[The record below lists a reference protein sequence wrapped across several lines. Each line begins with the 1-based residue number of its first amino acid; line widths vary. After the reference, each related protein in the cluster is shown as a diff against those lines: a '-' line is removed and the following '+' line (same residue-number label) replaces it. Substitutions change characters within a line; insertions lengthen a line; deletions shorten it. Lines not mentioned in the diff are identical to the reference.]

1 MLDRVRDCM
10 ARAMKLDAKAAAAI
24 TEQTVAGQIPAWTSV
39 NHLALIL
46 ELEKAFNVRFDNN
59 EIAAL
64 GSVTAILEKLAA
76 KGISSAYSR

>member
-1 MLDRVRDCM
+1 M

-24 TEQTVAGQIPAWTSV
+24 TEQTGAGPMPAWTSV
-39 NHLALIL
+39 NHLSLIL

-64 GSVTAILEKLAA
+64 GSVAAIIDRLAA
-76 KGISSAYSR
+76 KGISVEC